1 MEYELIL
8 LAAGFSRRF
17 GGNKLMYQVEGKPL
31 YLRAGELLL
40 DLKEQ
45 RKDVEAVRAVTR
57 YPQIQKELERR
68 GIKTVLHLNSEK
80 GISSSVQAGLQSVLE
95 EIKVRRPSAARGF
108 CFFVGDQPYLR
119 ADTVSGLLD
128 SFPECGK
135 GIGRLCCRGKPG
147 SPAVFSERYIPELL
161 ALTGDQGGRQIM
173 KKHPEDVWE
182 LEIEDGSELWDLDR
196 PPGKERIPEG
206 GGDTWSIQ

>member
-40 DLKEQ
+40 ALKEQ

-95 EIKVRRPSAARGF
+95 EIKGGRSSAARGF

-128 SFPECGK
+128 SFQECGK

-196 PPGKERIPEG
+196 PPRTDGILE